1 MPDEIHQGIEIEF
14 RPYLVG
20 AMYLGVTGSITP
32 EVFRSHV
39 QLERA
44 FVQNF
49 YQKGKENDKNS

>member
-32 EVFRSHV
+32 VVFRSHV
-39 QLERA
+39 TIGEILCTE
-44 FVQNF
+44 FL
-49 YQKGKENDKNS
+49 